1 MPVCAFR
8 YGDMELHIRVGIGW
22 LRLVGSLKL
31 YLSFAKEPYKRDQ
44 KSLIKETICCRDM
57 ELKMRVDILLSTS
70 SSSCLLEFLPVSNPG
85 LAVRLSASCS
95 QEHLRQED
103 RRAQTSAQENTDM
116 HTGKH
121 RYAHRKTQIGA
132 LGALESICDRKTQ
145 TSAQA
150 NTDKHTG
157 KQRLE
162 LLVLSKTRGAS
173 QTVFSCARVCVF
185 PSSPVSSYHCP
196 PVPLSVSSPP
206 VCVFL

>member
-121 RYAHRKTQIGA
+121 RYAHRKTQICTQENTDIHTGKHRYTH
-132 LGALESICDRKTQ
+132 RKTQ
-145 TSAQA
+145 ICTQE
-150 NTDKHTG
+150 NTDW
-157 KQRLE
+157 
-162 LLVLSKTRGAS
+162 
-173 QTVFSCARVCVF
+173 
-185 PSSPVSSYHCP
+185 SSWCSREH
-196 PVPLSVSSPP
+196 L
-206 VCVFL
+206 